1 MLNLTNGLVLG
12 EGKINAVGNCT
23 LGKLVGTAVDMIFLP
38 GITWCCTMLVT
49 VAAGSAAMAAAEIP
63 DKVKAASLGANTVN
77 TLFLSD
83 TAAIMPAFVT
93 AAFKME
99 KFGLVFS
106 TSPIVL
112 PAPVGIVSGVA
123 SGTFL
128 LQEVANTAK
137 TKVVGISPFNEIN
150 NFFMISFLKYSFF
163 CFPDSRKYYN
173 QMKHNTDHQ

>member
-1 MLNLTNGLVLG
+1 MLNLTNGFVLG
-12 EGKINAVGNCT
+12 AGKINAVGNCT

-77 TLFLSD
+77 TFLSD

-93 AAFKME
+93 AALKME
-99 KFGLVFS
+99 KFGLVVN

-128 LQEVANTAK
+128 LQEDANTAK
-137 TKVVGISPFNEIN
+137 TKVAGISPFNELNI
-150 NFFMISFLKYSFF
+150 FFMISFLKYSFF

>member
-1 MLNLTNGLVLG
+1 MLNLTNGFVLG

-63 DKVKAASLGANTVN
+63 DKVKAALLGAKTVN

-106 TSPIVL
+106 TSPMVL

-137 TKVVGISPFNEIN
+137 TKVAGIS
-150 NFFMISFLKYSFF
+150 
-163 CFPDSRKYYN
+163 
-173 QMKHNTDHQ
+173 